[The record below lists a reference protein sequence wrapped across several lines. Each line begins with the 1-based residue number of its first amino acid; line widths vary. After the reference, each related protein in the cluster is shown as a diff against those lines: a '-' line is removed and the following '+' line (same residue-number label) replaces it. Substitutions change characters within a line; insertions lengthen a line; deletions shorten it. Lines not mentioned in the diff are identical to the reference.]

1 MIAKGSLVRVVKPHG
16 RFHEGKYLSVADRL
30 QDELVV
36 YVEQNARGK
45 WITARI
51 PIDCVKEVVA

>member
-1 MIAKGSLVRVVKPHG
+1 MVVKPHG